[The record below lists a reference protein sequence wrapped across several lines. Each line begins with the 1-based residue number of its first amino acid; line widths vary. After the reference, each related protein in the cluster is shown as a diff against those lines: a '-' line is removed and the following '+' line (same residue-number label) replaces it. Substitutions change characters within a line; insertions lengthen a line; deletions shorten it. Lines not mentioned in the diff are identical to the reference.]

1 MLSKIEARV
10 KYKNLRKHLTESEIL
25 YMSVDIANNLL
36 KLNIWEL
43 KTFHL
48 FMTKDENKEVDTKPI
63 FDILIGKEKEIIIP
77 KININRNSL
86 DSYIFDEKTVFSL
99 DKLMIPEPV
108 NGILFNGKIDVVILP
123 LLAYDLDGNRIGYG
137 KGFYDKFIS
146 NLKSEPLK
154 IGISY
159 FSPEKSLEF
168 NNHDINLDYC
178 ITPNKIF
185 SFSEKSYY

>member
-86 DSYIFDEKTVFSL
+86 DSYIFDEKTVFSM

>member
-1 MLSKIEARV
+1 MLSKIEARE
-10 KYKNLRKHLTESEIL
+10 KYRNLRKQLTEPEIL
-25 YMSVDIANNLL
+25 EMSVEIANNLL
-36 KLNIWEL
+36 KFKIWEL

-48 FMTKDENKEVDTKPI
+48 FMTINEKKEVDTKPI
-63 FDILIGKEKEIIIP
+63 FDLLIGKGKEIVIP
-77 KININRNSL
+77 KINTNTNTL
-86 DSYIFDEKTVFSL
+86 DSYIFDEKTVFKISNL
-99 DKLMIPEPV
+99 RIPEPKD
-108 NGILFNGKIDVVILP
+108 GIVFNGKIDVVIMP

-137 KGFYDKFIS
+137 KGFYDNFIS
-146 NLKSEPLK
+146 NLKSAPLK

-159 FSPEKSLEF
+159 FSPEKSLEC

>member
-1 MLSKIEARV
+1 MLSKIEARE
-10 KYKNLRKHLTESEIL
+10 KYRNLRKQLTEPEIL
-25 YMSVDIANNLL
+25 EMSVEIANNLL
-36 KLNIWEL
+36 KFKIWEL

-48 FMTKDENKEVDTKPI
+48 FMTINEKKEVDTKPI
-63 FDILIGKEKEIIIP
+63 FDLLIGKGKEIVIP
-77 KININRNSL
+77 KINTNTNTL
-86 DSYIFDEKTVFSL
+86 DSYIFDEKTVFKISNL
-99 DKLMIPEPV
+99 RIPEPKD
-108 NGILFNGKIDVVILP
+108 GIVFNGKIDVVIMP

-137 KGFYDKFIS
+137 KGFYDNFIS
-146 NLKSEPLK
+146 NLKSAPLK

-159 FSPEKSLEF
+159 FSPQKSLEC

>member
-1 MLSKIEARV
+1 MLSKIEARE

-36 KLNIWEL
+36 KFNIWEL

-63 FDILIGKEKEIIIP
+63 FDILISKGKEIIIP
-77 KININRNSL
+77 KININRNNL

-99 DKLMIPEPV
+99 DNLRIPEPV

-137 KGFYDKFIS
+137 KGFYDKFIR

-168 NNHDINLDYC
+168 NNHDISLDYC

>member
-48 FMTKDENKEVDTKPI
+48 FMTKDKNKEVDTKPI

-86 DSYIFDEKTVFSL
+86 DSYIFDEKTIFSL

>member
-86 DSYIFDEKTVFSL
+86 DSYIFDEKTIFSL

-123 LLAYDLDGNRIGYG
+123 LLAYDLDGNRIAV
-137 KGFYDKFIS
+137 
-146 NLKSEPLK
+146 
-154 IGISY
+154 SY
-159 FSPEKSLEF
+159 THLTLPTIL
-168 NNHDINLDYC
+168 LV
-178 ITPNKIF
+178 
-185 SFSEKSYY
+185 

>member
-1 MLSKIEARV
+1 MLSKIEARE

-25 YMSVDIANNLL
+25 DMSVDIANNLL

-48 FMTKDENKEVDTKPI
+48 FMSKDENKEVDTKPF
-63 FDILIGKEKEIIIP
+63 FDILIGKEKQIIIP
-77 KININRNSL
+77 KININRDSL

-99 DKLMIPEPV
+99 DKLRIPEPV

-146 NLKSEPLK
+146 KLKLEPLK

>member
-63 FDILIGKEKEIIIP
+63 FDILIGKEKKIIIP

-86 DSYIFDEKTVFSL
+86 DSYIFDEKTIFSL

-137 KGFYDKFIS
+137 KGFYDRFLTTSQTRNVIKVGLSFFDP
-146 NLKSEPLK
+146 EDK
-154 IGISY
+154 IQTSKY
-159 FSPEKSLEF
+159 DEK
-168 NNHDINLDYC
+168 LDFC
-178 ITPNKIF
+178 VTPKKVF
-185 SFSEKSYY
+185 SF

>member
-1 MLSKIEARV
+1 MLSKIEARE
-10 KYKNLRKHLTESEIL
+10 KYRNLRKQLTESEIL
-25 YMSVDIANNLL
+25 DMSVEIANNLL
-36 KLNIWEL
+36 KFKIWEL

-48 FMTKDENKEVDTKPI
+48 FMTINENKEVDTKPI
-63 FDILIGKEKEIIIP
+63 FDLLIGKGKEIIIP
-77 KININRNSL
+77 KININSNTL
-86 DSYIFDEKTVFSL
+86 DSYIFDEKTVFNISSL
-99 DKLMIPEPV
+99 GIPEPK
-108 NGILFNGKIDVVILP
+108 NGILFYGKIDVVILP

-154 IGISY
+154 IGVSY

-178 ITPNKIF
+178 ITPNQIF
-185 SFSEKSYY
+185 SFLEKSYY

>member
-1 MLSKIEARV
+1 MLSKIEARE

-36 KLNIWEL
+36 KFNIWEL

-63 FDILIGKEKEIIIP
+63 FDILIGKGKEIIIP

-99 DKLMIPEPV
+99 DNLRIPEPV

-137 KGFYDKFIS
+137 KGFYDKFIR

-168 NNHDINLDYC
+168 NNHDISLDYC